1 MPSLFAA
8 VPALD
13 PCPSAPHLV
22 LSSSRRLSSL
32 ARQRP
37 PLPAVSVAAAATDG
51 EGGGERAR
59 QMLSLGRYLDQ
70 QHRRRVGPE
79 FVADRA
85 MVS

>member
-1 MPSLFAA
+1 MPPLFAA

-22 LSSSRRLSSL
+22 STLSRRLSSL
-32 ARQRP
+32 ARQHP
-37 PLPAVSVAAAATDG
+37 PSPAVSVAAAATDG
-51 EGGGERAR
+51 EGGGERAWQR
-59 QMLSLGRYLDQ
+59 MLPLGRYLDQ

-85 MVS
+85 MV